1 MSKLVT
7 LIAVLMLAVP
17 AAASAQASRFPVQP
31 SPDASAPAVTQDYRS
46 PDARP
51 VAAGV
56 FAQDLRSPDAV
67 PSGRFQAAPVA
78 SAPHTSGS
86 FDWAYLAILATIP
99 LLLIGGYFVTLRRG
113 RDSVAVGS

>member
-1 MSKLVT
+1 MSKKIIVT
-7 LIAVLMLAVP
+7 VTALALTSAAQTAV
-17 AAASAQASRFPVQP
+17 ASTGDFR
-31 SPDASAPAVTQDYRS
+31 SPDARPAVVVSQDYRS

-51 VAAGV
+51 VPAGV
-56 FAQDLRSPDAV
+56 FAQDLRSPDAW

-78 SAPHTSGS
+78 SAPHSSGS

-99 LLLIGGYFVTLRRG
+99 LLLIGGYFLTLRRG